1 MIDNNCVI
9 DADEFST
16 FEEQIDSPMEPIQ
29 TMELTHEEEQHQQI
43 LNQQSALNTIFTE
56 EGLTDNDMCILL
68 NMDLF
73 NSVIKDSQSVSM
85 RTLTRDGGT
94 LHEGS
99 NNDEFVQQ
107 FDRLYGTMSN
117 SARKKR
123 IRKLLKAN
131 PCLLSADPELV
142 RRRIFAF
149 ERMCNLK
156 KEQ

>member
-16 FEEQIDSPMEPIQ
+16 FEEQMDSPLEPTQVI
-29 TMELTHEEEQHQQI
+29 ELTPEEQQHQQI
-43 LNQQSALNTIFTE
+43 LNQQSALNSIFTE
-56 EGLTDNDMCILL
+56 EGLTENDMCILL

-131 PCLLSADPELV
+131 PCLLSANPELV

-149 ERMCNLK
+149 ERMCDLK

>member
-16 FEEQIDSPMEPIQ
+16 FEEQMDSSMEPIQ
-29 TMELTHEEEQHQQI
+29 TMELTPEEQQYQQI
-43 LNQQSALNTIFTE
+43 LNQQSALNSIFTE

-85 RTLTRDGGT
+85 RALTRDGGT

-149 ERMCNLK
+149 ERMCDLK